1 MRKRAENLLVV
12 FFEAIYKHLT
22 HSSDA
27 LVTILWIFYQALHR
41 SFILLVWLVEF
52 ESIRGIEVYIGLLE
66 QEEEAITMMSSF
78 IVYLYPGGSPL
89 FNRKLSAKV
98 QRSGKLGTPGLLHR

>member
-27 LVTILWIFYQALHR
+27 LVTILWICYQALHK
-41 SFILLVWLVEF
+41 SFILLV
-52 ESIRGIEVYIGLLE
+52 
-66 QEEEAITMMSSF
+66 
-78 IVYLYPGGSPL
+78 
-89 FNRKLSAKV
+89 
-98 QRSGKLGTPGLLHR
+98 